1 MKASLTEHRE
11 SRLNCAL
18 QPFFVTG
25 LPRSRTAWLAN
36 LLTTDTTICF
46 HDVPFSIGAVDNGKV
61 VGFSGPQ
68 VCKQFTEV
76 CRFFPNAPWLIVLRN
91 PDDALASL
99 IYVKRKVEANVVPM
113 PDGFWDA
120 RRELISALC
129 LKHQVQTVTFEELDD
144 EEVMRSVWAHLLPG
158 IPFDSQRFD
167 LLCKMNVQQ
176 KLPYDLTAPAIR

>member
-36 LLTTDTTICF
+36 LLTADTTICF

-61 VGFSGPQ
+61 VGFAGPQ
-68 VCKQFTEV
+68 VCTQFTEV
-76 CRFFPNAPWLIVLRN
+76 CRFFPHAPWLIVLREQSE
-91 PDDALASL
+91 AL
-99 IYVKRKVEANVVPM
+99 EAVRRCAPNVVVPE
-113 PDGFWDA
+113 DYWKG
-120 RRELISALC
+120 RCHLISALC
-129 LKHQVQTVTFEELDD
+129 AKHQAMTVKFDELDR
-144 EEVMRSVWAHLLPG
+144 ESVIRPVWAHLLPG

-176 KLPYDLTAPAIR
+176 KL